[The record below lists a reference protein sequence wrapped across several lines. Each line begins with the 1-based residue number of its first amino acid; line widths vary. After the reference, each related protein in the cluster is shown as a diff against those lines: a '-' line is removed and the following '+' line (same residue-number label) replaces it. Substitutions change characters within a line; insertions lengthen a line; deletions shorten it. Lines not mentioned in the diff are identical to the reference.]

1 MNDRYLTYTSPLD
14 SRYAS
19 DAMRELFGEQRK
31 FSTWRR
37 LWLALA
43 EAQHE
48 LGLDV
53 STEQLRQM
61 AEHLD
66 DIDFAKAEEYERQL
80 RHDVMAHIHAFG
92 DVAESARPIIHFGAT
107 SQYVNDNTDLI
118 LMRDAM
124 ELLIATLVNLIDV
137 LASFARQYRHLPC
150 LAFTHFQPAQ
160 LTTVGKR
167 AAMWCNDFLMD
178 LRELERRRE
187 ELEFLGVKGATG
199 TQASFLALFEGDHE
213 KVQRL
218 DTMVAQ
224 KMGFSRLCRVT
235 GQTYSRKQDAAVA
248 AMLAGIGASVHKF
261 CNDLRLL
268 AHLKEIEE
276 PFETMQVGSSSM
288 PYKRNPMRC
297 ERATGL
303 ARFLMDLSA
312 SPLHTAAEQ
321 WLERTLDDSANKRL
335 AVPELFLT
343 ADAILLICLNVAQGL
358 VVYPATLAVHVAEEL
373 PFMATENILMAA
385 VKAGGDRQELH
396 ERLRR
401 HSQAAAEQ
409 VKVHGR
415 PNDLLDRI
423 KNDAAFDAVD
433 VDELMDPAAF
443 VGRAPQQVE
452 EFLTMDVA
460 PVREKYAH
468 LLGRKSEL
476 KV

>member
-1 MNDRYLTYTSPLD
+1 MNDRYATYASPLD

-19 DAMRELFGEQRK
+19 AAMRELFGAQRK

-43 EAQHE
+43 EAQHA
-48 LGLDV
+48 LGMDI
-53 STEQLRQM
+53 SADQLRQM
-61 AEHLD
+61 ADHLD

-80 RHDVMAHIHAFG
+80 RHDVMAHIYAYG
-92 DVAESARPIIHFGAT
+92 DAAPAARPIIHLGAT

-118 LMRDAM
+118 LMREGM
-124 ELLIATLVNLIDV
+124 GLLIGTLANVIDA
-137 LASFARQYRHLPC
+137 LASFAKQYRLLPC

-167 AAMWCNDFLMD
+167 AAMWCNDFVMD
-178 LRELERRRE
+178 LRELERRQD

-199 TQASFLALFEGDHE
+199 TQASFLALLGGDHE
-213 KVQRL
+213 KVTRL
-218 DTMVAQ
+218 DAMVAE
-224 KMGFSRLCRVT
+224 KMGFSRLCRVP
-235 GQTYSRKQDAAVA
+235 GQTYSRKIDAAVA
-248 AMLAGIGASVHKF
+248 ATLAGIGATVHKF

-268 AHLKEIEE
+268 AHLKEVEE
-276 PFETMQVGSSSM
+276 PFGSAQVGSSAM

-303 ARFLMDLSA
+303 ARFLMDLAA

-335 AVPELFLT
+335 AMPELFLA
-343 ADAILLICLNVAQGL
+343 ADAILLICLNVSQGL
-358 VVYPATLAVHVAEEL
+358 AVYPATIAAHVTEEL

-385 VKAGGDRQELH
+385 VQAGGDRQDLH

-409 VKVHGR
+409 VKAHGR

-433 VDELMDPAAF
+433 VDELMDPATF

-452 EFLTMDVA
+452 EFLAADVA
-460 PVREKYAH
+460 PIRQKYSH
-468 LLGRKSEL
+468 LLGQKSEL